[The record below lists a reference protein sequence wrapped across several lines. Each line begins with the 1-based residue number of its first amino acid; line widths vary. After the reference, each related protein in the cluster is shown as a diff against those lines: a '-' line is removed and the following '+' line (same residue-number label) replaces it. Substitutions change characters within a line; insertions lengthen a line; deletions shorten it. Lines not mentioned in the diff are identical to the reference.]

1 MKIEE
6 KDVFEVLRQIVD
18 PDLKK
23 DIVSLGFVRNLKIE
37 DKKISFEINLTTPAC
52 PLKAEFKRQAEVLI
66 KEKFPEIEEVN
77 VKITSQVKSAE
88 RQAGFLEVLP
98 DVKNIVAVGSGK
110 GGVGKSTVA
119 VNLSSALAV
128 LGARVGLLDA
138 DIYGPSVS
146 MMLKSSTKPIIVGE
160 KILPLKS
167 NNIFYISMGFL
178 IEEETP
184 IIWRGP
190 LVSKAIEQLLSEVEW
205 PPLDYLIVDL
215 PPGTGDAQL
224 TICQRVPVTGAVIV
238 STPNDVALATAKRG
252 LVMFQKMNV
261 PILGIVEN
269 MSYFICP
276 HCNEKT
282 DIFESGLA
290 EKEAE
295 NLKIPCLSKIPIEPK
310 IAESGEKGVPIVN
323 LHPSSETAKSFIKA
337 AEALAQEISKLNIK
351 EK

>member
-6 KDVFEVLRQIVD
+6 KDVLEILREIID

-37 DKKISFEINLTTPAC
+37 DKKIAFEINLTTPAC
-52 PLKAEFKRQAEVLI
+52 PLKAEFKRQAETLI
-66 KEKFPEIEEVN
+66 KENFPEIEEVK
-77 VKITSQVKSAE
+77 VEITSQVKSAE

-98 DVKNIVAVGSGK
+98 NAKNIIAVGSGK

-119 VNLSSALAV
+119 VNLAAALA
-128 LGARVGLLDA
+128 LSGAKVGLLDA

-146 MMLKSSTKPIIVGE
+146 MMLKTSTKPIIVGD

-167 NNIFYISMGFL
+167 NNISYISMGFL

-190 LVSKAIEQLLSEVEW
+190 LVSRAIEQLLSEVEW
-205 PPLDYLIVDL
+205 PPLDYLLVDL

-238 STPNDVALATAKRG
+238 STPNDVALMTAKRG
-252 LVMFQKMNV
+252 LTMFQKMNV

-276 HCNEKT
+276 HCDEKT
-282 DIFESGLA
+282 NIFESGLA

-295 NLKIPCLSKIPIEPK
+295 NLGISCLSKIPIEPK
-310 IAESGEKGVPIVN
+310 IAESGEKGVPVVN
-323 LHPSSETAKSFIKA
+323 LYPSSETAKSFIKA